1 LSHRPELW
9 AWITFASGYQAL
21 ILVLAGMF
29 HFGGSTHCLM
39 FRPGVLLDFDFRG
52 QTPGLTSSNIP
63 VNARIATVVRT
74 SERHLGAPWPSV

>member
-1 LSHRPELW
+1 
-9 AWITFASGYQAL
+9 
-21 ILVLAGMF
+21 MF

-39 FRPGVLLDFDFRG
+39 FRPGVRLDFDFHG

-74 SERHLGAPWPSV
+74 SERHPGAPQPSV